1 MAAVGKMQ
9 VRFAGRRIC
18 RAPQQG
24 SAQDQS
30 GPEADLGRAESRHPE
45 AGKQQG
51 LQQKEVAELEAGA
64 TANRSATFSFMCFLY
79 FDLALVR
86 ISYAIDVNGLF
97 NGYCAARRTK
107 KYLPVCLFSQSKQ
120 SAFRWTVQ

>member
-24 SAQDQS
+24 SAQD
-30 GPEADLGRAESRHPE
+30 GPGQTADLGRAEPRHPE

-51 LQQKEVAELEAGA
+51 LQQKKNTGLEA
-64 TANRSATFSFMCFLY
+64 
-79 FDLALVR
+79 
-86 ISYAIDVNGLF
+86 
-97 NGYCAARRTK
+97 
-107 KYLPVCLFSQSKQ
+107 
-120 SAFRWTVQ
+120 

>member
-30 GPEADLGRAESRHPE
+30 GPEADLGWAEPRHPE
-45 AGKQQG
+45 ARKQQDI
-51 LQQKEVAELEAGA
+51 QQKEDAGLEERTSRPA
-64 TANRSATFSFMCFLY
+64 SLVFVVIFLN
-79 FDLALVR
+79 LSG
-86 ISYAIDVNGLF
+86 I
-97 NGYCAARRTK
+97 
-107 KYLPVCLFSQSKQ
+107 LP
-120 SAFRWTVQ
+120 R